1 MPALQ
6 TSTAARS
13 TLVGLPA
20 QLEEAVRRERL
31 EFAFSG
37 MPVSLAISVVLAA
50 LTAYMLR
57 SAAGLG
63 VLGGWLGALAA
74 INGLRGLHCRR
85 YWWGVRRGDMDY
97 AAYDRQLL
105 LSCLI
110 GGLVWGASALLFL
123 PGAPELQF
131 FLAFVIAGI
140 SSGAA
145 SSLSVAPRAAYAFV
159 IPCVLP
165 LACRFLIAGDVLHRV
180 MGVMTGFYLILVV
193 LVARRGHSQLQ
204 GLVASQMQ
212 AQRSQAALNRSEV
225 QRQASDERL
234 RVAAEAGE
242 IGVWEWDLSSGD
254 ILWDERM
261 FRLYSLESCPER
273 RQYEMWLSRVHP
285 ADRERTEAQLTAAIE
300 SQNEFKSE
308 FRILLPSGAERFIK
322 AAAAVTRDAR
332 GVALRLTGINVD
344 VTEVRRLE
352 RVKSEFVS
360 VVSHEL
366 RTPLTSIRGSL
377 GLVLNGAASGLPAS
391 SRNLLDIAR
400 RNAERLGVLIDDL
413 LDVEKL
419 EAGKLRLQLQQ
430 QPLEPLVQQAL
441 EINAPYAAQH
451 GVRLELS
458 MHGEP
463 RLVLVDG
470 QRLIQV
476 VTNLLSNAAKFSPRD
491 TAVEIAVACGTP
503 DRVRVS
509 VRDRGP
515 GISAEFK
522 ARIFTKFSQA
532 DASDARN
539 KGGTGLGLAISR
551 GLIEQ
556 MGGMIDVEL
565 PEDGGSRFYFELPL
579 KRAG

>member
-1 MPALQ
+1 M
-6 TSTAARS
+6 
-13 TLVGLPA
+13 
-20 QLEEAVRRERL
+20 RRERL

-37 MPVSLAISVVLAA
+37 MPVSLAVSVVLAV

-85 YWWGVRRGDMDY
+85 FWRDVRRGEVDH

-123 PGAPELQF
+123 PSAPELQF

-165 LACRFLIAGDVLHRV
+165 LACRFLIAGDALHRV
-180 MGVMTGFYLILVV
+180 MGVMTGFYLVLVT

-204 GLVASQMQ
+204 GLVASQLQ
-212 AQRSQAALNRSEV
+212 VQHSQAALDRSEV

-234 RVAAEAGE
+234 RVAAEAGQ

-254 ILWDERM
+254 IIWDERM
-261 FRLYSLESCPER
+261 FRLYALEPCAER
-273 RQYEMWLSRVHP
+273 RHYEMWLSRLHP
-285 ADRERTEAQLTAAIE
+285 ADRARTAAQLNLAIE
-300 SQNEFKSE
+300 GQGEFKSE
-308 FRILLPSGAERFIK
+308 FRILLPSGEERFIK

-332 GVALRLTGINVD
+332 GVALRMTGINVD
-344 VTEVRRLE
+344 ITEVRRLE

-377 GLVLNGAASGLPAS
+377 GLVLNPAGAALPES
-391 SRNLLDIAR
+391 SRSLLDIAR

-430 QPLEPLVQQAL
+430 QPIEPLIQQAL
-441 EINAPYAAQH
+441 ESNTPYAAQH

-458 MHGEP
+458 MPGQP
-463 RLVLVDG
+463 QLVLVDG

-476 VTNLLSNAAKFSPRD
+476 VTNLLSNAVKFSPRD
-491 TAVEIAVACGTP
+491 TVVEIAVTCCTP

-515 GISAEFK
+515 GIPTEFRT
-522 ARIFTKFSQA
+522 RIFTKFSQA

-556 MGGMIDVEL
+556 MGGMIDLEL

-579 KRAG
+579 KGC

>member
-1 MPALQ
+1 
-6 TSTAARS
+6 
-13 TLVGLPA
+13 LPA
-20 QLEEAVRRERL
+20 QLEDAVRRERL

-37 MPVSLAISVVLAA
+37 MPVSLAVSVVLAV

-85 YWWGVRRGDMDY
+85 FWRDVRRGEVDH

-123 PGAPELQF
+123 PSAPELQF

-165 LACRFLIAGDVLHRV
+165 LACRFLIAGDALHRV
-180 MGVMTGFYLILVV
+180 MGVMTGVYLVLVT

-204 GLVASQMQ
+204 GLVASQLQ
-212 AQRSQAALNRSEV
+212 VQHSQAALDRSEV

-234 RVAAEAGE
+234 RVAAEAGQ

-254 ILWDERM
+254 IIWDERM
-261 FRLYSLESCPER
+261 FRLYALEPCAER
-273 RQYEMWLSRVHP
+273 RHYEMWLSRLHP
-285 ADRERTEAQLTAAIE
+285 ADRARTAAQLNLAIE
-300 SQNEFKSE
+300 GQGEFKSE
-308 FRILLPSGAERFIK
+308 FRILLPSGEERFIK

-332 GVALRLTGINVD
+332 GVALRMTGINVD
-344 VTEVRRLE
+344 ITEVRRLE

-377 GLVLNGAASGLPAS
+377 GLVLNPAGAALPES
-391 SRNLLDIAR
+391 SRSLLDIAR

-430 QPLEPLVQQAL
+430 QPIEPLIQQAL
-441 EINAPYAAQH
+441 ESNTPYAAQH

-458 MHGEP
+458 MPGQP
-463 RLVLVDG
+463 QLVLVDG

-476 VTNLLSNAAKFSPRD
+476 VTNLLSNAVKFSPRD
-491 TAVEIAVACGTP
+491 TVVEIAVTCCTP

-515 GISAEFK
+515 GIPTEFRT
-522 ARIFTKFSQA
+522 RIFTKFSQA

-556 MGGMIDVEL
+556 MGGMIDLEL

-579 KRAG
+579 KGC

>member
-1 MPALQ
+1 M
-6 TSTAARS
+6 
-13 TLVGLPA
+13 
-20 QLEEAVRRERL
+20 RRERL

-37 MPVSLAISVVLAA
+37 MPMSLVISVVLAA

-57 SAAGLG
+57 SAAGAA
-63 VLGGWLGALAA
+63 VLGGWLGGLAA
-74 INGLRGLHCRR
+74 INVLRGVHCRR
-85 YWWGVRRGDMDY
+85 YWRDVRRGGVDD

-110 GGLVWGASALLFL
+110 GGVVWGASALLFL
-123 PGAPELQF
+123 PSAPELQF

-159 IPCVLP
+159 VPCVLP

-180 MGVMTGFYLILVV
+180 MGVMTGFYLVLVI

-212 AQRSQAALNRSEV
+212 VQHSQAALDRSEV

-234 RVAAEAGE
+234 RVAAEAGQ
-242 IGVWEWDLSSGD
+242 IGVWEWDLSSGN

-261 FRLYSLESCPER
+261 FRLYALESSPELR
-273 RQYEMWLSRVHP
+273 HYELWLSRLHP
-285 ADRERTEAQLTAAIE
+285 ADRARTEAQLNAAIE
-300 SQNEFKSE
+300 GQNEFKSE
-308 FRILLPSGAERFIK
+308 FRILLPGGEERFMK

-344 VTEVRRLE
+344 ITEVRRLE

-377 GLVLNGAASGLPAS
+377 GLVLNPAGAALPES
-391 SRNLLDIAR
+391 SRSLLDIAR
-400 RNAERLGVLIDDL
+400 RNAERLGMLIDDL

-430 QPLEPLVQQAL
+430 QPIEPLIQQAL
-441 EINAPYAAQH
+441 ETNAPYAAQH
-451 GVRLELS
+451 GVRFELS
-458 MHGEP
+458 QQGEP
-463 RLVLVDG
+463 KLVLVDG

-476 VTNLLSNAAKFSPRD
+476 ITNLLSNAVKFSPRAG
-491 TAVEIAVACGTP
+491 AVEVAVACCTP

-509 VRDRGP
+509 VRDHGP
-515 GISAEFK
+515 GISAEFRT
-522 ARIFTKFSQA
+522 RIFTKFSQA

-579 KRAG
+579 KGC